1 LILEITESIAM
12 QNIGESIRVMHE
24 LRELGILLSLDDFGT
39 GYSSLAYLKK
49 FPLSILKIDQS
60 FVHDLGID
68 RDNVLIKSI
77 IDIGRNM
84 DLLILAEGI
93 EQPHQLELLIKYGC
107 QLGQGYLFSPPLA
120 AADIVLD

>member
-1 LILEITESIAM
+1 
-12 QNIGESIRVMHE
+12 MHE

-49 FPLSILKIDQS
+49 LPLSILKIDQS

>member
-1 LILEITESIAM
+1 
-12 QNIGESIRVMHE
+12 
-24 LRELGILLSLDDFGT
+24 
-39 GYSSLAYLKK
+39 
-49 FPLSILKIDQS
+49 
-60 FVHDLGID
+60 
-68 RDNVLIKSI
+68 
-77 IDIGRNM
+77 M